1 MANQPDHSSD
11 GLPKN
16 SAEGP
21 GKLEAIGKNKKRKF
35 QVSNSYPLDFD
46 QLARLLNFLLD
57 NRDQKKIKRAFIQEE
72 TGFADRHVES
82 LISMGTAM
90 GLIKPNLQL
99 LSPVGLLVAQNDIFI
114 EQKATLQLCHYKGA
128 GTYHNLIWYEIFNTL
143 LREEQ
148 PMTQERWNEY
158 FRNLLAGKY
167 TKRTLSKGVA
177 EEVQFIV
184 DAYQN
189 RNFSK
194 LGLLLKAQ
202 NGVLYCKRHT
212 EIELLILAAVIYDYC
227 SNSGSSLHQVEELV
241 ATPGSPPVLFGL
253 DLITFRGLLED
264 LHEHG
269 WLRYETTHKLD
280 QIRLK
285 PGYSLLDFIASYY
298 EGRPPQVVAD

>member
-1 MANQPDHSSD
+1 MADQPRHSSD
-11 GLPKN
+11 RLPNN
-16 SAEGP
+16 SAEGSN
-21 GKLEAIGKNKKRKF
+21 KLEAIGKKKKRKF

-46 QLARLLNFLLD
+46 QLARLINFLFE

-72 TGFADRHVES
+72 IGFADRHVES
-82 LISMGTAM
+82 LISIGTAM
-90 GLIKPNLQL
+90 GLIKPNLQI
-99 LSPVGLLVAQNDIFI
+99 LSPVGLLVAQHDVFI
-114 EQKATLQLCHYKGA
+114 EQKATLQWCHYKGA
-128 GTYHNLIWYEIFNTL
+128 GTYHNIIWYEIFNAL
-143 LREEQ
+143 LRVEQ
-148 PMTQERWNEY
+148 PMIQEQWNQY
-158 FRNLLAGKY
+158 FRNLLAGQY
-167 TKRTLSKGVA
+167 SKRTLNKGVA

-212 EIELLILAAVIYDYC
+212 EFELHIFAAIIYDYC
-227 SNSGSSLHQVEELV
+227 SNSGSSLQQVEDLV
-241 ATPGSPPVLFGL
+241 GMPGSPPVLFGL
-253 DLITFRGLLED
+253 DLTTFRELVED

-285 PGYSLLDFIASYY
+285 PGYSVLDFIASYY
-298 EGRPPQVVAD
+298 EERSPQVVGE